1 MREMS
6 DLKKSEIHLWFA
18 DLNGLDRYACSNDLA
33 NWLHG
38 AEKNRYNRYQSQ
50 SQREHFLFGRVLLK
64 SILSQYAGC
73 APADLKFEIDSRG
86 KPLLSS
92 NNPLCLS
99 FNLSHSGNRAVV
111 AVSKN
116 HDLGVDLE
124 HMKMERAISK
134 IAQRY
139 FSLSEVKALENL
151 SKATKIQRFYELWTL
166 KESVVKACG
175 DGLSRRLSEVE
186 FSFPASGKL
195 KMHSAPGKGN
205 LTHWQSWQIKQSG
218 NYVLALSVKSSE
230 NKINNIKSYNFISL
244 SQTEA
249 KETAIVRSS

>member
-124 HMKMERAISK
+124 NIKKERAILK

-139 FSLSEVKALENL
+139 FSLSEIRALKNL
-151 SKATKIQRFYELWTL
+151 SNALQIQRFYELWTL

-186 FSFPASGKL
+186 FSFSASDKL
-195 KMHSAPGKGN
+195 VMHSVPGNGN
-205 LTHWQSWQIKQSG
+205 LAHWQSWLIKESE
-218 NYVLALSVKSSE
+218 NYMLALSAKSSD
-230 NKINNIKSYNFISL
+230 ITIDDIKSYDFISL
-244 SQTEA
+244 S
-249 KETAIVRSS
+249 ETAERKTTIVRSS